1 VSRPRRAGHPLLGNI
16 RDMSRNCQRD
26 VSRNYQ
32 LGKLPACPVVQAR
45 RAATSTSFSPCCD
58 DDHDAVGG
66 RPRPEWW
73 PPSDGQGRCVTP
85 YAQSAPGAYAPTRT
99 SRTSFHRQARAL
111 QGRRDCE
118 PGPAAP
124 VLAAGA
130 SVPVPGA
137 AVTSGRR
144 TDAAW
149 AGPCQSSAGCQS
161 TGGGSEPCLM
171 MLAYTL
177 SSASLSGPTRPSGS
191 SSKNR
196 RRTSST
202 CPGAA
207 SC

>member
-1 VSRPRRAGHPLLGNI
+1 
-16 RDMSRNCQRD
+16 M
-26 VSRNYQ
+26 SRNYQ
-32 LGKLPACPVVQAR
+32 LGRLPACPVACPRAAAVGFRGAGAGASRRLTGAVRPRDPAGSIGDLVEGIGAPDFGLQAPGIGAAGGDLRSRCPAAARGCRPR
-45 RAATSTSFSPCCD
+45 RAC
-58 DDHDAVGG
+58 
-66 RPRPEWW
+66 R
-73 PPSDGQGRCVTP
+73 
-85 YAQSAPGAYAPTRT
+85 SA
-99 SRTSFHRQARAL
+99 
-111 QGRRDCE
+111 
-118 PGPAAP
+118 AA

-137 AVTSGRR
+137 AVACGRR
-144 TDAAW
+144 TEAAW

-177 SSASLSGPTRPSGS
+177 SSASLSGATRPSGS

-202 CPGAA
+202 CPAAA